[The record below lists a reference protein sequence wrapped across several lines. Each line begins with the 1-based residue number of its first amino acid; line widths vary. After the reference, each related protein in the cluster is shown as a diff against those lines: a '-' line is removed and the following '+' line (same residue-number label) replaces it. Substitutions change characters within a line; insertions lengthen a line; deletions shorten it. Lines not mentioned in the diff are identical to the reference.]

1 MNTDLKT
8 MSRAVAFTAAAFLAA
23 TAGRAQDVSIDFDK
37 ATNFGGYKTFA
48 VRLGTAWGNPLGEK
62 RVTNEI
68 TSSLVEKGWQVA
80 PEDKADV
87 IVVLHG
93 ATEKKKT
100 LDTFYTGGYGG
111 YRWGGMGGSS
121 QTTVHEYTVGTL
133 VTDMFDAKSKSL
145 IWRGTASDEISDKAE
160 KNAKKLAKVGDKLF
174 KDFPPGSAKKK

>member
-1 MNTDLKT
+1 MKTDRKT
-8 MSRAVAFTAAAFLAA
+8 MSRAVVFTAAALFAA
-23 TAGRAQDVSIDFDK
+23 TMAGAQDVSIDFDK
-37 ATNFGGYKTFA
+37 ATNFAGYKTFA
-48 VRLGTAWGNPLGEK
+48 VKLGTAWGNPLGEK

-80 PEDKADV
+80 PADKADV

-93 ATEKKKT
+93 ATDKKKT

-133 VTDMFDAKSKSL
+133 VTDMFDAKTKNL
-145 IWRGTASDEISDKAE
+145 VWRGTASDELSDKPE
-160 KNAKKLAKVGDKLF
+160 KNAKKLAKAGDKLF
-174 KDFPPGSAKKK
+174 KNFPPGSAKK

>member
-1 MNTDLKT
+1 MKIDLKT
-8 MSRAVAFTAAAFLAA
+8 MSRAVAFTAAALLAA

-48 VRLGTAWGNPLGEK
+48 VKLGTAWGNPLGEK
-62 RVTNEI
+62 RVTDEI
-68 TSSLVEKGWQVA
+68 TSSLVEKGWHVA
-80 PEDKADV
+80 PADKADV

-93 ATEKKKT
+93 ATDKKKS

-133 VTDMFDAKSKSL
+133 VTDMFDAKTKNL
-145 IWRGTASDEISDKAE
+145 IWRGTASDELSDKPE
-160 KNAKKLAKVGDKLF
+160 KNAKKLAKAGDKLF
-174 KDFPPGSAKKK
+174 KDFPPGSAKK